1 MIHTA
6 VRRGL
11 LVLLAPALLL
21 VTPPL
26 HAQTLGDV
34 ISAVNSLTGALGGG
48 NAAIIA
54 NQITQIGHQVTL
66 QGKLDDEIDQ
76 LRREALGQIG
86 QLTQTIQQLAG
97 DPADLIDGAVPWSG
111 DFLNPETVQLAG
123 VLTDLNDAGANT
135 LTTHWRTALAN
146 ADQVGEADVLGLF
159 PDHPANGQAAAEALR
174 IQRDRI
180 EQQTAADYAAFEAA
194 EALTEFI
201 AGAQTNLAG
210 LRAQTNLSGT
220 ALQQAQMAGQLTSAE
235 IQVAVA
241 QLAGYSAVRD
251 TLHRQRREVERRRY
265 LTRWTDAE
273 LDVATRLAAHADTVS
288 ANAADLESGLLLP
301 SRHGG
306 Q

>member
-1 MIHTA
+1 MIHT
-6 VRRGL
+6 VIRRGL
-11 LVLLAPALLL
+11 VVLLVPALLL
-21 VTPPL
+21 ITPPL

-34 ISAVNSLTGALGGG
+34 ISAVNSLAGALGGG

-76 LRREALGQIG
+76 LRRDALGQIG
-86 QLTQTIQQLAG
+86 ELTQTIQQLAG
-97 DPADLIDGAVPWSG
+97 DPANLIDGTVPWTG
-111 DFLNPETVQLAG
+111 DFLNPETIQLAG

-220 ALQQAQMAGQLTSAE
+220 ALQQAQMAGQLTTAE
-235 IQVAVA
+235 IQVAAA

-273 LDVATRLAAHADTVS
+273 IDVATRLAAHAT
-288 ANAADLESGLLLP
+288 ALTRNAAALEAGLLLP
-301 SRHGG
+301 NRHGS
-306 Q
+306 